1 MAKKT
6 IKSLLSKVK
15 GTRYTFY
22 NLDNSD
28 KSRFRS
34 AYNRLK
40 KFGNKGETRTGK
52 TYYIQ
57 SYWLKQ
63 FNNALKQK
71 RTFKGFD
78 GKKKTMLE
86 MEYIRKMKAMEIL
99 DIHKTTRK

>member
-22 NLDNSD
+22 NLDNSA

-40 KFGNKGETRTGK
+40 IAGNKG
-52 TYYIQ
+52 YYI
-57 SYWLKQ
+57 YGFWVKR
-63 FNNALKQK
+63 FNDALKQK
-71 RTFKGFD
+71 RTIR
-78 GKKKTMLE
+78 GKSYLE
-86 MEYIRKMKAMEIL
+86 MEYIRKMNAMAVL
-99 DIHKTTRK
+99 DAHKKK